1 MKKFTIIV
9 PCYNAEKWIE
19 QCILSALKQDYKNI
33 EVIFVDNESTDRSV
47 EIVEN
52 IKKDNDSLIMSSA
65 DNIYPNCWDEA
76 RSEGFRLMTGDYV
89 LVMGADDFLDESFV
103 TNCMNIIMMSP
114 DKIKALQSPIVGVK
128 SNTKQT
134 MDKIKHQYKSIKEFK
149 SLSTRK
155 CPVNTP
161 TVIYN
166 TDLYRQGL
174 LTTKPELYGGAA
186 DYDLYC
192 KLADN
197 NIFIYSPPK
206 WLGFYYRWHEDQATW
221 AVHKESKNYDK
232 MIQNYWKQK
241 WKI

>member
-89 LVMGADDFLDESFV
+89 LVMGADDFLDES
-103 TNCMNIIMMSP
+103 
-114 DKIKALQSPIVGVK
+114 
-128 SNTKQT
+128 
-134 MDKIKHQYKSIKEFK
+134 
-149 SLSTRK
+149 
-155 CPVNTP
+155 
-161 TVIYN
+161 
-166 TDLYRQGL
+166 
-174 LTTKPELYGGAA
+174 
-186 DYDLYC
+186 
-192 KLADN
+192 
-197 NIFIYSPPK
+197 
-206 WLGFYYRWHEDQATW
+206 
-221 AVHKESKNYDK
+221 
-232 MIQNYWKQK
+232 
-241 WKI
+241 